1 LKRALKKREKAVLKN
16 TLNNDDAPV
25 EHLEQPNVVNPRVN
39 RRVGTQAAMIGLA
52 ISMGTTSLL
61 ITRQS
66 DQAQGAAPLGSQ
78 KATSTIPA
86 GSNTT
91 VKFAPTKLTEN
102 PVILQPTAISQLPE
116 LETKWQV
123 PVSGV
128 QSDTKGSE
136 KTSFN
141 SQLPV
146 SQELSGG
153 ITAHETVPEMSST
166 VTTPTE
172 EATVNL
178 TGEQQPKVLE
188 NPEANG
194 EMNAQLKAQQTFAI
208 SRLQEK
214 SNRLRNSLA
223 ELRSEETQI
232 SSKTDIASTQPKT
245 TEKGAEIGSK
255 TANDKDENLVSRFKQ
270 QSDSNPEAITIPVPA
285 AREVVGLSG
294 NGSYQVKPGDT
305 LAAIA
310 LRHNISISEIVQ
322 ANNLSNPDQL
332 KVNQQ
337 LIIPIT
343 QGNGS
348 RAISIPVV
356 VAANRAYSSST
367 PQLNNYTTNNA
378 GIQVSLPAASSQ
390 LPVTANNQ
398 IQVKTATTI
407 ETESIN
413 ANTQGLG
420 GDTAVPTIFAEMQQ
434 AQKSAEQTVGTK
446 NNQGLRSLRADI
458 QRLREKFN
466 NQESANEPEPTAA
479 PITVA
484 QTNSL
489 QAEIKKLQEKYRNQ
503 ESGNAVV
510 PVATKPEPE
519 ATVPSPIAQINS
531 PEAEIQ
537 RLREQY
543 RQQKYGD
550 AIKPATNEAEKAP
563 IAIPV
568 VKPNLASAS
577 QPTGVRNNRSIP
589 IDVPRLNL
597 PNYGSQSANSQTRTF
612 STNEPINPEFFSNR
626 NRSGQEIAASSSDA
640 GISDT
645 LGNLRGT
652 RVTPQL
658 RQQLPPLAAVQQYL
672 PQPIDATTPPPAT
685 ASTSYIWPAKGV
697 LTSGY
702 GRRWGRMHRGIDI
715 ANATGTPIYAAA
727 DGVVEKSGWN
737 RGGYGIL
744 VDIRHDDGSLSRYAH
759 NSRTLVRAG
768 ERVTQGQQIAHMG
781 STGFSTG
788 PHTHFEIHPP
798 GKGAKDPIAFLP
810 RERN

>member
-1 LKRALKKREKAVLKN
+1 MKRALKKREKAVLKN
-16 TLNNDDAPV
+16 NPGNDDAPV
-25 EHLEQPNVVNPRVN
+25 EHLEHLNVVNPKVN
-39 RRVGTQAAMIGLA
+39 HRVGTKAAMIGLA

-61 ITRQS
+61 VTRQS
-66 DQAQGAAPLGSQ
+66 DQAQAAAPLGNQ
-78 KATSTIPA
+78 KAASTIP
-86 GSNTT
+86 SVDTT
-91 VKFAPTKLTEN
+91 VKFAPAKLTEN
-102 PVILQPTAISQLPE
+102 SVIIQPTAISQLPE
-116 LETKWQV
+116 LEAKWQV
-123 PVSGV
+123 PVATVEFYTTG
-128 QSDTKGSE
+128 SD
-136 KTSFN
+136 KTAFN
-141 SQLPV
+141 SQSPG
-146 SQELSGG
+146 SQGLSRKLQPQ
-153 ITAHETVPEMSST
+153 ETVAEPSSEK
-166 VTTPTE
+166 VT
-172 EATVNL
+172 AYI
-178 TGEQQPKVLE
+178 TGKQQPQPRE
-188 NPEANG
+188 NPQGSG
-194 EMNAQLKAQQTFAI
+194 EMNAQLKAQQTFALN
-208 SRLQEK
+208 RLQEK
-214 SNRLRNSLA
+214 SNRLKNSLA
-223 ELRSEETQI
+223 ELRSEETQNL
-232 SSKTDIASTQPKT
+232 SKTDIASTQPKK
-245 TEKGAEIGSK
+245 TEKGAEISSK
-255 TANDKDENLVSRFKQ
+255 TAGENLSTINNDRAKNNLVSSLQ
-270 QSDSNPEAITIPVPA
+270 QQRESNPEAITIPVPA
-285 AREVVGLSG
+285 AQQVVGLSG
-294 NGSYQVKPGDT
+294 NTTYQVKPGDT

-310 LRHNISISEIVQ
+310 LRYNVSISEIVKV
-322 ANNLSNPDQL
+322 NNLSNPDQL
-332 KVNQQ
+332 KINQK

-343 QGNGS
+343 QTDNS
-348 RAISIPVV
+348 RAISKPVLL
-356 VAANRAYSSST
+356 ANST
-367 PQLNNYTTNNA
+367 PQPNNYTVTTA
-378 GIQVSLPAASSQ
+378 GISPNLPAASSQ

-398 IQVKTATTI
+398 TQVNTEIAT
-407 ETESIN
+407 ETESTSSH
-413 ANTQGLG
+413 TQGLG

-434 AQKSAEQTVGTK
+434 AQKSAQQEANT
-446 NNQGLRSLRADI
+446 NNDQSLRALRADI
-458 QRLREKFN
+458 QKLREKFRT
-466 NQESANEPEPTAA
+466 QESAQQPEPTAV

-489 QAEIKKLQEKYRNQ
+489 EAEIKKLQQKYRNQ

-510 PVATKPEPE
+510 SVASEPEPT
-519 ATVPSPIAQINS
+519 APPTPTAQINS

-537 RLREQY
+537 RLRQQY
-543 RQQKYGD
+543 RQQQVSN
-550 AIKPATNEAEKAP
+550 AIKPGTNETKQAP

-577 QPTGVRNNRSIP
+577 QPSGVRNNRSIP
-589 IDVPRLNL
+589 IRVPSLNL

-626 NRSGQEIAASSSDA
+626 NRSGQEIAASSSGA

-768 ERVTQGQQIAHMG
+768 QRVTQGQQIAHMG